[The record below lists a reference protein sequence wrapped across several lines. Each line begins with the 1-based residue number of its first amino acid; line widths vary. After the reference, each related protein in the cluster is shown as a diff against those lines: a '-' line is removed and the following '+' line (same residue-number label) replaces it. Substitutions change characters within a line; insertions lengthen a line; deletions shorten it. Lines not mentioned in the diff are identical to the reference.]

1 MLKQR
6 VITAALALPA
16 FLAFLIYSPIWVL
29 IPFFMALVGLGA
41 FEMSSMLAPRL
52 EAVFGKGKDGT
63 SVPPRWLVPAAVVL
77 SCLIFAGS
85 SIYSPEGGRGMV
97 LAGILGGIL
106 LGCFLAPDNDL
117 AFGRTVALLV
127 AVVYGSFPWLAI
139 WDLYLMGAHSFGDGS
154 RYIIF
159 LCSVVW
165 AGDTGAYFGGRALG
179 KHKLAPRMS
188 PKKTWEGSA
197 AGMLASCLGAVICNF
212 GYGLSLGGW
221 DAILLA
227 GAFGG
232 AFGQM
237 GDLVES
243 TFKRFSQVKDSGK
256 MFPGHGGFLDR
267 VDGLL
272 FAAPIVWFIL
282 YNLS

>member
-6 VITAALALPA
+6 LITAALALPA
-16 FLAFLIYSPIWVL
+16 FLAFMIYSPIWIL
-29 IPFFMALVGLGA
+29 IPFFMMLVGLGA

-52 EAVFGKGKDGT
+52 EGIFKGDAAKST
-63 SVPPRWLVPAAVVL
+63 PPSWIVPAAVGL
-77 SCLIFAGS
+77 SCLIFVGS
-85 SIYSPEGGRGMV
+85 SLYSPEGGRGMV
-97 LAGILGGIL
+97 LAGILGSIL

-127 AVVYGSFPWLAI
+127 AVVYGSFPWLAT
-139 WDLYLMGAHSFGDGS
+139 WELYLMGTHKFADGS

-159 LCSVVW
+159 LCTIVW
-165 AGDTGAYFGGRALG
+165 AGDTGAYFGGKQWG
-179 KHKLAPRMS
+179 KRKLAPRMS

-197 AGMLASCLGAVICNF
+197 MGLLASCLGAVVCNLS
-212 GYGLSLGGW
+212 YGLSLGGW
-221 DAILLA
+221 DAILLS
-227 GAFGG
+227 GILGG

-243 TFKRFSQVKDSGK
+243 TFKRFSQVKDSGIL
-256 MFPGHGGFLDR
+256 FPGHGGFLDR

-272 FAAPIVWFIL
+272 FAAPIVWLIL